1 MPSVLWRFSYVA
13 SYRILSTE
21 PIATSSNTFLLILLI
36 IFFFIIMYTFFFA
49 ACCIE
54 AISQVYVVLVKLP
67 FYLVQRSLK
76 LHLLNGIFLSYYL
89 VRVDA
94 NVTAF
99 LF

>member
-1 MPSVLWRFSYVA
+1 MPSVFRWFSYVVT
-13 SYRILSTE
+13 YRILSTE
-21 PIATSSNTFLLILLI
+21 SIATSSNTFIVILL
-36 IFFFIIMYTFFFA
+36 FFFIIMYTFISFA

-54 AISQVYVVLVKLP
+54 AISEVYVVLVELP

-76 LHLLNGIFLSYYL
+76 LHLFNGIFLSYYL
-89 VRVDA
+89 IRVDA